1 MTSFAPPILLS
12 VALSLIP
19 AGTKAV
25 AQTDDAPGRWKLET
39 LTLAEGKHY
48 RGVVLEESPESIEF
62 AEIVQP
68 VGKPMHAVI
77 RGVPR
82 PLARK
87 LQRLEGPEHQEL
99 VARFARFRHRAVI
112 EAGRLE
118 EVELE
123 ANDSGGAAVLLYDG
137 PWFTLTSTAGDEPTR
152 RCVVRIEQMFRA
164 YRTLLPPRVQQ
175 PQRLSVV
182 LYGSLD
188 DYRQRLRRLDLA
200 LDNAAFYWPKERTIF
215 AGSDLNLFAQRLSQ
229 VRREHE
235 QVRQAYAKLDAQHD
249 AAMNALNAELK
260 AAGFSAADA
269 TAEIRQRRATWKAEM
284 DEALTANAER
294 QRTNERK
301 FADVTGQMFTRLTH
315 EAFHAYLGTFVFPP
329 DEQHV
334 PRWLNEGLAQVFE
347 GGQLDGDS
355 LRLDAPDRERLKRL
369 RADVAQQPLPL
380 AQLLTAQ
387 EREFLGPHG
396 TESSQRHYLYA
407 WGLAH
412 YLTFHESLL
421 ASPRLGEYVTSAAQR
436 MDPIERFEKLAG
448 RPLAEFER
456 QWRAAMAPP

>member
-1 MTSFAPPILLS
+1 MITKLILAT
-12 VALSLIP
+12 ALL
-19 AGTKAV
+19 
-25 AQTDDAPGRWKLET
+25 AQADEPPGRWKLET
-39 LTLAEGKHY
+39 LTLEGGKEY
-48 RGVVLEESPESIEF
+48 RGVVLDQTAEIIEF

-68 VGKPMHAVI
+68 AGKPMHAVI

-82 PLARK
+82 ALAGK
-87 LQRLEGPEHQEL
+87 LQALSEADHQEL
-99 VARFARFRHRAVI
+99 VDRFARFRHRAII

-123 ANDSGGAAVLLYDG
+123 IDDSGGQPVRRYDG
-137 PWFTLTSTAGDEPTR
+137 PWFTLASTADDEHTR

-164 YRTLLPPRVQQ
+164 YRTLLPPRARHPEQ
-175 PQRLSVV
+175 LSVM

-200 LDNAAFYWPKERTIF
+200 LDNAAFFSPREHTIF
-215 AGSDLNLFAQRLSQ
+215 AGSDLNVFAQRLAQ

-235 QVRQAYAKLDAQHD
+235 QVRQTYARLDSQH
-249 AAMNALNAELK
+249 AEAMLSLNTDLR
-260 AAGFSAADA
+260 AAGFSESDAA
-269 TAEIRQRRATWKAEM
+269 AEIRQRRATWKSQTDA
-284 DEALTANAER
+284 ALAANAER

-315 EAFHAYLGTFVFPP
+315 EAFHAYLGTFVYPH
-329 DEQHV
+329 EQHHV

-369 RADVAQQPLPL
+369 QADLAGRPLPL
-380 AQLLTAQ
+380 AQLLTAE
-387 EREFLGPHG
+387 EREFLGPHAAE
-396 TESSQRHYLYA
+396 TSHRHYLYA

-412 YLTFHESLL
+412 YLTFHEGLL
-421 ASPRLGEYVTSAAQR
+421 ASPRLDDYLEGPAQR
-436 MDPIERFEKLAG
+436 VDPIARFEKLVG
-448 RPLAEFER
+448 QPLADFER
-456 QWRAAMAPP
+456 QWRAGMQR